1 MFSINYATI
10 VDPIL
15 RDVRIYLPDFAGMKA
30 GDSVLDVCCG
40 SGAQVYEYFRKGL
53 AAHGVDNSQRMLDLA
68 QRYYAKSNMSSVSF
82 TLADAAHLP
91 FADGSFDF
99 TSISLALHDKDVMLV
114 DSIIREMKRMTR
126 SGGMLVFVDY
136 SVPLPRSLTGY
147 FIQVIEFFAG
157 ALHFSNFR
165 QYLKNDGLQR
175 VLETNELSI
184 VKETQ
189 VKRGRITLVLAQ
201 APRLR
206 LDSAFGYNS
215 EVSLE
220 KKPCWR

>member
-10 VDPIL
+10 LDPIL

-30 GDSVLDVCCG
+30 GESVLDVCCG
-40 SGAQVYEYFRKGL
+40 SGAQVYEYSRKGL

-68 QRYYAKSNMSSVSF
+68 QLYYAKSNMSSVSL

-99 TSISLALHDKDVMLV
+99 TSISLALHDKDVTLV
-114 DSIIREMKRMTR
+114 DNIIREMKRVTDP
-126 SGGMLVFVDY
+126 GGALVFADY
-136 SVPLPRSLTGY
+136 SMPLPRCITGY
-147 FIQVIEFFAG
+147 FIRVIEFFAG

-165 QYLKNDGLQR
+165 RYLKNGGLQR

-189 VKRGRITLVLAQ
+189 VKRGNITMVLAH
-201 APRLR
+201 ASSFTPR
-206 LDSAFGYNS
+206 
-215 EVSLE
+215 
-220 KKPCWR
+220 